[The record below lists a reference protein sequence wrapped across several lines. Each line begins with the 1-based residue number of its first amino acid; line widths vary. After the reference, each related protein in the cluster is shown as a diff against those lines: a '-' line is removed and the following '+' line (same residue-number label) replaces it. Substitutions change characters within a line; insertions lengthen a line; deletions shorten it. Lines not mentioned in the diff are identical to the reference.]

1 MLKYNKDLSFVDNM
15 DALFNALEKQRNE
28 YLRLD
33 EDGYGDRIEEQ
44 DLTDKRIVEV
54 ITHVQQGIT
63 IAKDLYKANPVEAVC
78 EVVNAIN
85 ISLCDELNI
94 SELKLVRTSI
104 FGYDD
109 DNDAFHN
116 IYKYNTCLLESVGKE
131 NVMRVDRKCTR
142 CHQEYS
148 FYIPA
153 IWNDGRDA
161 KVIRSDTRRT
171 NTNSSYEFMCLSG
184 MCDACWQVCFNK
196 E

>member
-33 EDGYGDRIEEQ
+33 EDGYGNRIEEQ

-94 SELKLVRTSI
+94 SELKLLFPPWFTLMKKHRIARHLCST
-104 FGYDD
+104 
-109 DNDAFHN
+109 
-116 IYKYNTCLLESVGKE
+116 
-131 NVMRVDRKCTR
+131 DRR
-142 CHQEYS
+142 
-148 FYIPA
+148 
-153 IWNDGRDA
+153 
-161 KVIRSDTRRT
+161 
-171 NTNSSYEFMCLSG
+171 
-184 MCDACWQVCFNK
+184 
-196 E
+196 